1 MTKSKKTLVSQS
13 PKDETLEILENGM
26 EADEEIETVEKTDS
40 IQAVKPKKRVSEAQV
55 EKGRQN
61 LEKGRLIKAENDKK
75 RREEAERIALEE
87 KKLKEERLIKKA
99 IAVKKK
105 QIKKQAILDEI
116 SDDDDA
122 PIQKEKE
129 IVKPKMVIKEEPV
142 SEATVKKGPI
152 IRFV

>member
-1 MTKSKKTLVSQS
+1 MTKSKKTLVSPE

-129 IVKPKMVIKEEPV
+129 IVKPKMVIKEEP
-142 SEATVKKGPI
+142 EKPKGPI